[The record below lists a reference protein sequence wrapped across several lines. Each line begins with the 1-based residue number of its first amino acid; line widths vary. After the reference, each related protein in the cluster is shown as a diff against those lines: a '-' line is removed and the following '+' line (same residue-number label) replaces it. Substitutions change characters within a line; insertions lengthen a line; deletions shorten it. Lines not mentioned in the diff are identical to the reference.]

1 MPEATFEE
9 KLAGYS
15 LRRDPFGPDYEVP
28 MAGRKAEWRE
38 IQERVDQAM
47 YRRGNDIVVI
57 LGDYGMGKTYTL
69 WQMHEHYKNVH
80 ELWVIKPIPL
90 LSSESTSRFAA
101 DLIGRT
107 LRQGIGYGQ
116 AIDLIRQADDSW
128 QESVYNPA
136 VLDLLRNLASE
147 EPTTRD
153 KAIDRLARNRDNL
166 IAQEILFA
174 LQFVLAA
181 AGRRAFLWL
190 VDEFEYIMILTSTK
204 VSQLVN
210 TLRDIYDHQPEVE
223 LRYGPERSAKI
234 ILTLASS
241 PAGWE
246 LLQKLTRDV
255 VRKTGGAG
263 VVPFAQRIPGTN
275 IITLAPLNRDGCHD
289 LIAWRLAKNRTGDI
303 PGEPLIP
310 YDEGFV
316 DLVLEVA
323 QGVPRRILAY
333 ATVVLLGALEQGLP
347 RITVDAARSILE
359 KEGFLNKA

>member
-1 MPEATFEE
+1 MPEATHEE
-9 KLAGYS
+9 KLAEYQ
-15 LRRDPFGPDYEVP
+15 LRRDPFGPDYDVR
-28 MAGRKAEWRE
+28 MAGREAEWRE
-38 IQERVDQAM
+38 ILERVEQAM

-57 LGDYGMGKTYTL
+57 LGDYGIGKTYTL
-69 WQMHEHYKNVH
+69 WKMHEHYKDRHDLCVTRP
-80 ELWVIKPIPL
+80 LSL
-90 LSSESTSRFAA
+90 LSSESTSRFAV

-116 AIDLIRQADDSW
+116 VIDLIRQADNSW
-128 QESVYNPA
+128 QESVDNPA
-136 VLDLLRNLASE
+136 VLDLLRDLASE

-153 KAIDRLARNRDNL
+153 RALDRLARNRDNL
-166 IAQEILFA
+166 IAREILFA
-174 LQFVLAA
+174 FQFVLAA
-181 AGRRAFLWL
+181 AGPQALLWL

-246 LLQKLTRDV
+246 LLQKLTQDV

-263 VVPFAQRIPGTN
+263 VVPFAQRIPGIN

-289 LIAWRLAKNRTGDI
+289 LIAWRLAKNRAGDV

-347 RITVDAARSILE
+347 RITVDAAHNILE
-359 KEGFLNKA
+359 KEGFLSKT